1 MDLIYGIGNVNE
13 QNVLRLIID
22 KSLKFDSHVNYICKK
37 LSKLFHLL
45 RNCLMKFLMK
55 EKTIFWIKI

>member
-22 KSLKFDSHVNYICKK
+22 KSLKFDSHVNYIYAKNSQSYFISIDIV
-37 LSKLFHLL
+37 L
-45 RNCLMKFLMK
+45 
-55 EKTIFWIKI
+55 